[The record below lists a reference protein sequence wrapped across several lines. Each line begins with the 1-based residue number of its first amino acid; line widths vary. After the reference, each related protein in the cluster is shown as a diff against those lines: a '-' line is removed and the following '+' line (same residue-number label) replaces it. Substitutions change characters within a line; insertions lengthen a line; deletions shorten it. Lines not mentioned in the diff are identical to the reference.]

1 MAAEAGF
8 LGVPL
13 DGFAATGK
21 KQLDAL
27 VTLGLKSDSKL
38 LDIGCGCLRGGY
50 WLIHFLAPGRYFG
63 IEPHRKRVELGLR
76 YLIEPD
82 VLVEKRP
89 RFDANDA
96 FDTSVF
102 RERFDF
108 FLASSIWS
116 HASKPQIERMLDGF
130 LRDTREEGVF
140 MTSYVPPAGPE
151 DDYRGREWVGTS
163 HTCDVPGVISHSV
176 KWIGQ
181 ACPRRRLGVL
191 ADGLAEGDHEVGRAR
206 HAGDPSAGRTAGSME
221 KRSVLDRGGAPGLST
236 VRARL
241 PRRAARRGQGPEHVP
256 DHDTRPPHGQ
266 AARE

>member
-108 FLASSIWS
+108 VLASSIWS
-116 HASKPQIERMLDGF
+116 HASKPPIERMLDGF

-140 MTSYVPPAGPE
+140 MTSYVPPASAG
-151 DDYRGREWVGTS
+151 DDYRGTGWVRTS
-163 HTCDVPGVISHSV
+163 PSGD
-176 KWIGQ
+176 
-181 ACPRRRLGVL
+181 VL
-191 ADGLAEGDHEVGRAR
+191 AGSRHGLDWIA
-206 HAGDPSAGRTAGSME
+206 
-221 KRSVLDRGGAPGLST
+221 
-236 VRARL
+236 
-241 PRRAARRGQGPEHVP
+241 
-256 DHDTRPPHGQ
+256 
-266 AARE
+266 

>member
-13 DGFAATGK
+13 EGFAATGK

-27 VTLGLKSDSKL
+27 MTLGLKSDSKL

-163 HTCDVPGVISHSV
+163 HTCDVPGVISHSL

-181 ACPRRRLGVL
+181 ACTRRRL
-191 ADGLAEGDHEVGRAR
+191 EV
-206 HAGDPSAGRTAGSME
+206 
-221 KRSVLDRGGAPGLST
+221 
-236 VRARL
+236 ARL
-241 PRRAARRGQGPEHVP
+241 AGHELDGQPWLVVRRAAGGSSP
-256 DHDTRPPHGQ
+256 G
-266 AARE
+266 